1 MFAQR
6 LNRFVLAAL
15 LALVASTAQAVEYCV
30 ANVSDLNGALQSAE
44 SASDTTVIKIQTGTY
59 HLGGSYL
66 EGTGANGTI
75 GSLQLLGGYSVGCSS
90 RTLYA
95 GNTVFNGDAQPLEF
109 YFSSDLLVEGL
120 YFTNFAVDDLD
131 GITIGF
137 GGTVNTASGV
147 HTTVRNNVFSANS
160 LSLLGSL
167 NGSSSFQV
175 SNNLFAGSTAGGWN
189 ALYVYSYTGGDQ
201 IVLTSNTIASASGYG
216 AYLLSEG
223 NPVAS
228 ISLYDNIVWGNT
240 TYDIDLDTYNGTA
253 FVPGSAFFADNI
265 YGTLRGAEAGGSFGG
280 SLHGDPLFV
289 GGGDYRLQTS
299 PTLSP
304 AINSG
309 YNGAPG
315 EASVDLD
322 NKARVIGSSVDRG
335 AYESSINDTIGTTHV
350 VTNANDSGAG
360 SFRQA
365 LLDVNAAGTG
375 YHYINFNITT
385 GSCPWTINLASDL
398 PFLSIP
404 VRIDGFS
411 QPGASP
417 NTLLTG
423 DNAVRC
429 ILLNGANTGGTPLD
443 SGLGSASSQLWVQG
457 LAFEGFNSS
466 STSTNAIAVYGGN
479 NLFYGN
485 QFGGKLGTLTLSQN
499 NTGIY
504 SLGRATTV
512 TVGGSSPAQRN
523 VIGGTTYNGFG
534 GGVGVYIPHDPSNF
548 FGDSTGNM
556 ITGNLFGTYGDE
568 TASAAADFHI
578 GIETSGNTVSNNVIV
593 NGNTGIFIQGAQ
605 ASFNYVNGNRI
616 GKTDPYCL
624 PGPTPSCSD
633 GNAAGNA
640 YGLTMSGGANRN
652 RVDLNTIWDNAYG
665 VQIFDANSNQNE
677 LGSNSI
683 YGSVIGEIFLNGYSY
698 GYNDPASTA
707 PNRGLNYPLIGGS
720 SGGTASGIVNGILQS
735 SNDTYK
741 IGLFASDQCDSGG
754 HGPGEYPLGSGS
766 LSINNATFGSNGS
779 AAFSMNLQS
788 PNGISLAGKQITL
801 TATDSAGNTSQFSAC
816 TAYLCDVIF
825 RHGLDTTTAE
835 KCP

>member
-1 MFAQR
+1 MFARRINR
-6 LNRFVLAAL
+6 LVFAAL
-15 LALVASTAQAVEYCV
+15 LALTVPAAQAIEYCV
-30 ANVSDLNGALQSAE
+30 ANVIDLDGVLQSAE
-44 SASDTTVIKIQTGTY
+44 SASDTTVVKIQTGTY
-59 HLGGSYL
+59 HLAGSYL
-66 EGTGANGTI
+66 EGAGVHGTI

-109 YFSSDLLVEGL
+109 YFGSDLLVEGL
-120 YFTNFAVDDLD
+120 YFTNFAIDDLD

-137 GGTVNTASGV
+137 EANGSAGV
-147 HTTVRNNVFSANS
+147 HITVRNNLFSGNS

-167 NGSSSFQV
+167 SGSSSFQV
-175 SNNLFAGSTAGGWN
+175 SNNLFAGSTAGGYD
-189 ALYVYSYTGGDQ
+189 ALRVFSYTAGDQ
-201 IVLTSNTIASASGYG
+201 MVLTSNTIANASGYG

-228 ISLYDNIVWGNT
+228 ISLYDNIAWGNA
-240 TYDIDLDTYNGTA
+240 TYDIDLDTFNGAA

-280 SLHGDPLFV
+280 SLHADPLFV

-304 AINSG
+304 AINSA

-315 EASVDLD
+315 ESGVDLD

-335 AYESSINDTIGTTHV
+335 AYESSIDDTIGTTHI

-375 YHYINFNITT
+375 YHYINFNIAS
-385 GSCPWTINLASDL
+385 GSCPWTINLASDI

-429 ILLNGANTGGTPLD
+429 IVINGANTGGTPLD
-443 SGLGSASSQLWVQG
+443 SGLSSGSSQLWVQG
-457 LAFEGFNSS
+457 LAFEGFNSN

-485 QFGGKLGTLTLSQN
+485 QFGGRLGALTLTQN

-504 SLGRATTV
+504 ILGRATTA

-534 GGVGVYIPHDPSNF
+534 GGVGVYIPHDASNY
-548 FGDSTGNM
+548 FGDSTGNS
-556 ITGNLFGTYGDE
+556 IIGNLFGTYGDE
-568 TASAAADFHI
+568 TASVPADYHI
-578 GIETSGNTVSNNVIV
+578 GIGTSGNTVADNVIV
-593 NGNTGIFIQGAQ
+593 NGNTGIFLQGAQ
-605 ASFNYVNGNRI
+605 AFFNDIGNNRI

-633 GNAAGNA
+633 GNAAGNS
-640 YGLTMSGGANRN
+640 YGLIILGGANRN
-652 RVDLNTIWDNAYG
+652 FVNLNTIWDNAYG
-665 VQIFDANSNQNE
+665 VQISDAGSNQDE
-677 LGSNSI
+677 LRSNSI
-683 YGSVIGEIFLNGYSY
+683 FGNVIGEIVLAGYSY

-707 PNRGLNYPLIGGS
+707 SNRGLNYPLIGGA
-720 SGGTASGIVNGILQS
+720 SGGPAKGVVNGILQS
-735 SNDTYK
+735 SNDTYR
-741 IGLFASDQCDSGG
+741 IGAFASDQCDGG
-754 HGPGEYPLGSGS
+754 GQGPGEYPVGSTS
-766 LSINNATFGSNGS
+766 SMSINNAPAGSNGS
-779 AAFSMNLQS
+779 AAFSVNLQAPS
-788 PNGISLAGKQITL
+788 GISLAGKQITL

-816 TAYLCDVIF
+816 SAYRCDVVF
-825 RHGLDTTTAE
+825 RHGFDTAAGE

>member
-1 MFAQR
+1 MFTQP
-6 LNRFVLAAL
+6 LNRFMLAAS
-15 LALVASTAQAVEYCV
+15 LALAVPAAQAVEYCV
-30 ANVSDLNGALQSAE
+30 ASVSDLDGALQTAE

-66 EGTGANGTI
+66 EGTGVSGTI
-75 GSLQLLGGYSVGCSS
+75 GSVQLLGGYAAGCAS

-95 GNTVFNGDAQPLEF
+95 GNTIFNGDAQPLKLF
-109 YFSSDLLVEGL
+109 FATDLLVEGL
-120 YFTNFAVDDLD
+120 YFTNFAVDELD

-137 GGTVNTASGV
+137 EANGNGGV
-147 HTTVRNNVFSANS
+147 HTTVRNNLFSGNS
-160 LSLLGSL
+160 LSLLGSAF
-167 NGSSSFQV
+167 GSSSFQI
-175 SNNLFAGSTAGGWN
+175 SNNLFAGSTNGGWN
-189 ALYVYSYTGGDQ
+189 ALDVYSYTGGDQ
-201 IVLTSNTIASASGYG
+201 IVLTSNTIADASGYG
-216 AYLLSEG
+216 AYILSEG

-228 ISLYDNIVWGNT
+228 ISLYDNIAWGNV

-253 FVPGSAFFADNI
+253 FLPGSAFFADNV
-265 YGTLRGAEAGGSFGG
+265 YGTLRGAEAGNSFGG
-280 SLHGDPLFV
+280 SVHADPLFV

-315 EASVDLD
+315 ESSFDLD
-322 NKARVIGSSVDRG
+322 NTPRVIGSSIDRG

-350 VTNANDSGAG
+350 VTNTNDSGSG
-360 SFRQA
+360 SLRQA

-375 YHYINFNITT
+375 YHYINFNIAT

-429 ILLNGANTGGTPLD
+429 ILLNGANAGGTPLD
-443 SGLGSASSQLWVQG
+443 YGLTSGSSQLWVQG
-457 LAFEGFNSS
+457 LAFEGFNSN
-466 STSTNAIAVYGGN
+466 STSTNAVAVYGGN

-485 QFGGKLGTLTLSQN
+485 QFGGKLGALTLSQN

-504 SLGRATTV
+504 ALGRATKI
-512 TVGGSSPAQRN
+512 TVGGSNPAQRN

-548 FGDSTGNM
+548 FGDSTGNS

-568 TASAAADFHI
+568 TASVYADFHI
-578 GIETSGNTVSNNVIV
+578 GIGTSGNTVSNNVIV
-593 NGNTGIFIQGAQ
+593 NGNTGVFLQGAQ
-605 ASFNYVNGNRI
+605 AFFNAIDNNRF

-633 GNAAGNA
+633 GNAAGNSYA
-640 YGLTMSGGANRN
+640 LTISSGANRN
-652 RVDLNTIWDNAYG
+652 LVNLNTIWDNGYG
-665 VQIFDANSNQNE
+665 VEVSNAESNQNE
-677 LGSNSI
+677 LRSNSI
-683 YGSVIGEIFLNGYSY
+683 FGNVIGNIVLDGYSY

-720 SGGTASGIVNGILQS
+720 SGGTAKGVVSGILQS
-735 SNDTYK
+735 SDDTYR
-741 IGLFASDQCDSGG
+741 IEAFASGQCDSGG
-754 HGPGEYPLGSGS
+754 HGPGEYPVGSVS
-766 LSINNATFGSNGS
+766 MSISNAPAGSNGIS
-779 AAFSMNLQS
+779 AFSVTLQA
-788 PNGISLAGKQITL
+788 PGGISLAGKQITL
-801 TATDSAGNTSQFSAC
+801 TATDSTGNTSQFSAC
-816 TAYLCDVIF
+816 STYQCDVIF
-825 RHGLDTTTAE
+825 RHGLDSSTGE